1 MALNPVITWKKAP
14 NLGEVSNATLKK
26 GVLNW
31 DKVEKGKSIV
41 KYTIYAVPNKV
52 SYAAAMSKDGDGLDA
67 KYLLAISY
75 DNKLQLPK
83 NKQKGHWYAVCVYD
97 GYSNEFTPVTVNYKG
112 KK

>member
-1 MALNPVITWKKAP
+1 M
-14 NLGEVSNATLKK
+14 
-26 GVLNW
+26 
-31 DKVEKGKSIV
+31 
-41 KYTIYAVPNKV
+41 